1 MKPATRDWVRK
12 AEHDYLAAVDLAR
25 RRKLPVY
32 DTVCFHAQ
40 QSAEKYL
47 KARMEEAG
55 MSIPRTHD
63 LEDLLNQLLSIEPRW
78 ALFRAALQTLSDFAV
93 DFRYPGQSAAKTQ
106 ARQALADC
114 TLVRREVRLR
124 LGIRDRG

>member
-1 MKPATRDWVRK
+1 MKTATRDWVRK

-25 RRKLPVY
+25 RRKQPVY
-32 DTVCFHAQ
+32 DAVCFHAQ

-78 ALFRAALQTLSDFAV
+78 ATFRAASQTLSDFAV
-93 DFRYPGQSAAKTQ
+93 DFRYPGQSATKAQ
-106 ARQALADC
+106 ALQALADC
-114 TLVRREVRLR
+114 KSLRREVRSKLGLR
-124 LGIRDRG
+124 V